1 MKVDFIQSMR
11 LRFWLA
17 LGLIAILAT
26 ITFGIL
32 REETRAKQSHA
43 ALINVSGRQRM
54 LSQRL
59 ALFSLQL
66 IDSHT
71 PPQREQIRREL
82 QDAAALMDTYTNG
95 LIRGDTLANL
105 PGNPSAQLRAI
116 YFSPPVSLE
125 KRVRHYIAE
134 VEALLRAPE
143 ADLTPENSNLKNIL
157 AMAESEMPEALDI
170 AVKQYQ
176 RESEAGIAQLQHLEM
191 FVLSANLLLLLIIGH
206 FVFRPMIHRL
216 QNHIA
221 EREKLIAELQIAL
234 ANVKTLRGL
243 VPICASCKKIRDD
256 SGYWNILEDYI
267 VQHSEADFTH
277 SFCPDCKQ
285 KFDEE

>member
-1 MKVDFIQSMR
+1 MKNDFTRSMR

-26 ITFGIL
+26 MTFWVL
-32 REETRAKQSHA
+32 HEETKAKQGHA

-66 IDSHT
+66 VDSHT
-71 PPQREQIRREL
+71 PRQRQQIRREL
-82 QDAAALMDTYTNG
+82 LDAATLMDTYTNG
-95 LIRGDTLANL
+95 LIRGDTLENL
-105 PGNPSAQLRAI
+105 PGNPSAQLLTI

-125 KRVRHYIAE
+125 KRVRHFIAE
-134 VEALLRAPE
+134 VEALLHTSE
-143 ADLTPENSNLKNIL
+143 NELTPDNTNLKNIL
-157 AMAESEMPEALDI
+157 TMAETEMPEALDI

-176 RESEAGIAQLQHLEM
+176 QESEAGIARLQHLEIV
-191 FVLSANLLLLLIIGH
+191 VLSINLLLLLLIGH
-206 FVFRPMIHRL
+206 FVFRPMIRRL
-216 QNHIA
+216 QNYIT
-221 EREKLIAELQIAL
+221 EREKLIVELQRAL
-234 ANVKTLRGL
+234 VNVKTLRGL

-277 SFCPDCKQ
+277 SFCPDCKR

>member
-1 MKVDFIQSMR
+1 MR

-26 ITFGIL
+26 ITFWIL

-66 IDSHT
+66 VDSHT
-71 PPQREQIRREL
+71 ARQRLQIRREL
-82 QDAAALMDTYTNG
+82 QDAAALMENYTNG
-95 LIRGDTLANL
+95 LIQGDTLVNL

-125 KRVRHYIAE
+125 KRVRHFIAE

-143 ADLTPENSNLKNIL
+143 HELTPENANLKNIL
-157 AMAESEMPEALDI
+157 TMAESEMPEALDI

-176 RESEAGIAQLQHLEM
+176 QESEAGIAQLQNLEI
-191 FVLSANLLLLLIIGH
+191 FVLSANLLLLLLIGH
-206 FVFRPMIHRL
+206 FVFRPMIRRL
-216 QNHIA
+216 QNYIT
-221 EREKLIAELQIAL
+221 EREKLIVELQKAL
-234 ANVKTLRGL
+234 VNVKTLRGL

-277 SFCPDCKQ
+277 SFCPDCKR